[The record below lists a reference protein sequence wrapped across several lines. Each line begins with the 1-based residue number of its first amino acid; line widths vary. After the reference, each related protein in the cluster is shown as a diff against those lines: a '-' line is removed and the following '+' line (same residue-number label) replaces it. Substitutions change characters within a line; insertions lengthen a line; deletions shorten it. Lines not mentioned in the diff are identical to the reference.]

1 MQIHPTA
8 KSLLE
13 EIAENAEKLTITHSE
28 VLAIATALDSTTYL
42 TDAINKFP
50 SLDFYLNCIKIYG
63 LSHKQRSFFAKR
75 ALAVIEVYES
85 KKYQEWPPTPD
96 NF

>member
-13 EIAENAEKLTITHSE
+13 EIADNGDRLTLTHSE
-28 VLAIATALDSTTYL
+28 VLAIGQALDAAIYL
-42 TDAINKFP
+42 SDAINKFP
-50 SLDFYLNCIKIYG
+50 SLDFYLNCMRIYG
-63 LSHKQRSFFAKR
+63 LTHKQRSFFAKR
-75 ALAVIEVYES
+75 ALGVIEVYES
-85 KKYQEWPPTPD
+85 KKYLEATMSPD